1 LALARNG
8 TMGFVVPMHTY
19 RRAWLFTGWMMLVFV
34 TTPIWLFGWLQQL
47 GEPFFLLG
55 GMVWVMHG
63 LAALMLFRC
72 EDCGTSLFRTGPSFM
87 PFYTP
92 WPHRRCREC
101 GHDVA
106 EANGR

>member
-1 LALARNG
+1 
-8 TMGFVVPMHTY
+8 MHTY

-55 GMVWVMHG
+55 GLVWVMHG

>member
-1 LALARNG
+1 
-8 TMGFVVPMHTY
+8 MHTY
-19 RRAWLFTGWMMLVFV
+19 RRAWLFTGWMMLVFI
-34 TTPIWLFGWLQQL
+34 TMPFWLFGWLQQL

-55 GMVWVMHG
+55 GLVWVMHG
-63 LAALMLFRC
+63 LAALLLFRC

-106 EANGR
+106 EDNGR